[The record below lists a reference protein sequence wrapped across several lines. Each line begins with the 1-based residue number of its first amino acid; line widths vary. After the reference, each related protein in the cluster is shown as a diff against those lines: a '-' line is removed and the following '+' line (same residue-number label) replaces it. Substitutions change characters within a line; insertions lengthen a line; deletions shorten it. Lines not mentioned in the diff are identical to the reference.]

1 MLVAD
6 ASGRAG
12 AQMVAVEVGVAK
24 CHRLCDSAFGTC
36 TCTGWAWSL
45 ASSSFKLQT
54 VEPRSI
60 GVTWS

>member
-24 CHRLCDSAFGTC
+24 CHRLCDSAFRTC

-45 ASSSFKLQT
+45 FSKFELQAPFKRLNQ
-54 VEPRSI
+54 EA
-60 GVTWS
+60 